1 MDWVLVSAGQQHWAV
16 KPVHLNNLL
25 VVVEPIG
32 VRITLED
39 EEPRAILI
47 FMRPQVLEKD
57 MIFSE
62 RFETDDSIGWFE
74 GNYYLTIEG
83 TINPSEQEAIEKLKS
98 VFIQD

>member
-1 MDWVLVSAGQQHWAV
+1 MNTKIIIKNVQ
-16 KPVHLNNLL
+16 
-25 VVVEPIG
+25 
-32 VRITLED
+32 ED
-39 EEPRAILI
+39 KKYKGRYQKI
-47 FMRPQVLEKD
+47 FKILEKD